1 MIFLYNK
8 SKLKLDTGKKVY
20 TLNSKR
26 QSIIFISIG
35 VLFLLLFGVISF
47 GVYFESSWVNSL
59 DMNVIEKIQSNVTE
73 GKTSVLALLTEI
85 GNIRLVIV
93 LTIILAVILFI
104 KKWYAAGLW
113 LGGTVLF
120 CAAIGTKILKK
131 LFDRTRPD
139 FMQLIEKSSESF
151 PSGHATSTTI
161 FYGLLGLALILL
173 TTHVW
178 KKVVV
183 GFVAL
188 FIIGFIL
195 ISRIY
200 LGVHFPTDVL
210 AGFLYGMASILISVG
225 VYQLLAQPLQ
235 QLLKKIGLSD
245 HSDTFTGHAAYA
257 QRQNL

>member
-1 MIFLYNK
+1 MNSNK
-8 SKLKLDTGKKVY
+8 
-20 TLNSKR
+20 
-26 QSIIFISIG
+26 QSIIFISVGI
-35 VLFLLLFGVISF
+35 LFLLLFGVISF

-59 DMNVIEKIQSNVTE
+59 DMNLIEKIQGNITE
-73 GKTSVLALLTEI
+73 GKTSLLKVLTEV

-113 LGGTVLF
+113 FGGTILV
-120 CAAIGTKILKK
+120 CAAIGTKILKEV
-131 LFDRTRPD
+131 FDRTRPD
-139 FMQLIEKSSESF
+139 FMQLVEKSTESF

-183 GFVAL
+183 GFITL
-188 FIIGFIL
+188 LIIGFIL

-200 LGVHFPTDVL
+200 LGVHFPTDVI

-235 QLLKKIGLSD
+235 KLLKKIGLSD
-245 HSDTFTGHAAYA
+245 QSDTFTKEKLYIRG
-257 QRQNL
+257 